1 MKKTL
6 ITTAILSLSFISS
19 MVHAQPVRVLNQNF
33 ESDVIQ
39 PTLGY
44 NSYISGWVNSGFG
57 AIGAKAPIEGTDYTD
72 MGDRG
77 QVAFLD
83 HGARLTQAVGTQ
95 LQENETYTLSFEAG
109 RPVSELG
116 QQYIVRFKANGLAL
130 AQLQVDGDSLAAG
143 AWESKSFSFTASS
156 NMPIGKPLVVEFQNT
171 ATVTGQQLHI
181 DNVAVTKAGTGKA
194 LPDAPIGDNG
204 LNMIPV
210 NLTLKVP
217 ESYDTINDAL
227 DYLEGLHIKAGKT
240 VTIKVSN
247 CSTQIFDK
255 PITMTHPQ
263 GEQIHIIGNL
273 DSPANCVLNFLDSS
287 GFVAINNHS
296 FGLIDGFHING
307 RDAANTSGVFADLGG
322 NITLGSNTWVSNF
335 ENGVYAY
342 RNGRIFADST
352 ASFSNTQNGYRA
364 NLNGLIHANN
374 ASSYDNSLD
383 GYQTHNSSYIFAD
396 SSTALNNS
404 FRGYFAD
411 NAGYLNADN
420 TISTTSGREA
430 YYSHDGSMI
439 TAQKAIGTGFSG
451 HRFRAYFISQF
462 DRTNAEVNSL
472 SPGLGRNGNSGS
484 TMK

>member
-1 MKKTL
+1 MKKTS
-6 ITTAILSLSFISS
+6 ITLAILSLSFASS
-19 MVHAQPVRVLNQNF
+19 LANAQPVRVLNQNF

-39 PTLGY
+39 PTTGY
-44 NSYISGWVNSGFG
+44 NSYISGWVKSGFG
-57 AIGAKAPIEGTDYTD
+57 AIGAKAPIEGHDYND

-95 LQENETYTLSFEAG
+95 LQENETYTLNFEAG
-109 RPVSELG
+109 RPASESD

-130 AQLQVDGDSLAAG
+130 AQLQVDGSSLAAG
-143 AWESKSFSFTASS
+143 AWESKSLSFTSNK
-156 NMPIGKPLVVEFQNT
+156 NMPIGKPLVVEFQNA
-171 ATVTGQQLHI
+171 ATEAGKQLHI
-181 DNVAVTKAGTGKA
+181 DNVSVTKAGTGLA
-194 LPDAPIGDNG
+194 LPDTPIGDNG
-204 LNMIPV
+204 LDMIPV

-287 GFVAINNHS
+287 GFVATNNHS

-307 RDAANTSGVFADLGG
+307 RDAEGSSGIYADLGG
-322 NITLGSNTWVSNF
+322 NITLGPNTWVSNF
-335 ENGVYAY
+335 QIGIHAS
-342 RNGRIFADST
+342 RNGRIIANST
-352 ASFSNTQNGYRA
+352 ASFSNANTGFYA

-374 ASSYDNSLD
+374 ASSYDNSHN
-383 GYQTHNSSYIFAD
+383 GYYADNSAYLIVD
-396 SSTALNNS
+396 SSSSQNNGH
-404 FRGYFAD
+404 RGYFAG
-411 NAGYLNADN
+411 NYGYINADN
-420 TISTTSGREA
+420 SISSTSGLES

-439 TAQKAIGTGFSG
+439 TAKKAIGTGFSNY
-451 HRFRAYFISQF
+451 RFIAYYISQL
-462 DRTNAEVNSL
+462 DRTDAEIHNITPNA
-472 SPGLGRNGNSGS
+472 GHNGNSGS